1 MRSTTVIT
9 KPDMRKYLIAKIA
22 KRKRPEKPKLNAHKV
37 KTAKSRSE
45 ETIVFNSAGDES
57 F

>member
-1 MRSTTVIT
+1 
-9 KPDMRKYLIAKIA
+9 MRKYLIAKIA